1 MGRKPTQ
8 LSEEDIQNIL
18 EDYKNGMKIFHI
30 SQKYKKNYEKVRK
43 ILCEHG
49 LVAIN
54 PAPKIIATMEPVVVV
69 QKVKYT
75 GVPVA
80 FHGKQYYDISHFPIF
95 GLNTK
100 KIGGINHESTVH
112 R

>member
-1 MGRKPTQ
+1 MEQKGTI
-8 LSEEDIQNIL
+8 LSEEDIQNML
-18 EDYKNGMKIFHI
+18 EDYKNGMKVFPL
-30 SQKYKKNYEKVRK
+30 SRKYKKNYEKVRK
-43 ILCEHG
+43 ILYEHG
-49 LVAIN
+49 LVAMN
-54 PAPKIIATMEPVVVV
+54 PAPSIIATMEPVVVT

-75 GVPVA
+75 GVPVT

-100 KIGGINHESTVH
+100 KIGGIEHESIVH